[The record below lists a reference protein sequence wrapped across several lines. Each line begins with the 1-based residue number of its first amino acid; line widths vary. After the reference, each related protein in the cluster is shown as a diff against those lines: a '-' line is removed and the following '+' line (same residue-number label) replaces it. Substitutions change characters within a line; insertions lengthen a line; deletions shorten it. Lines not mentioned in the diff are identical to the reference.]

1 MKSFVNWKKLAEAHE
16 IPYVNILSLDKLKE
30 AFDWSLSIQK
40 SVIMRVEIN
49 TDYEFKQRENLY
61 KYIFDN
67 H

>member
-1 MKSFVNWKKLAEAHE
+1 M
-16 IPYVNILSLDKLKE
+16 NILSLDKLKD

>member
-1 MKSFVNWKKLAEAHE
+1 MKSSVNWKKLAEAHE